1 MPLLTHPPGHSLAH
15 LEIAVHMA
23 DLPNPMKHGK
33 GLVKSG
39 DDHAPVRRSYGEA
52 RTPDRLQIERR

>member
-33 GLVKSG
+33 GLVKAVTTMPQYAVLTVKREPPTG
-39 DDHAPVRRSYGEA
+39 FR
-52 RTPDRLQIERR
+52 